1 MGERERRSLRP
12 WLAGFGVGIAV
23 FSGLRLVAGQPPAE
37 HRGRTVLAIASP
49 APARAESLLS
59 EGAEAAAKGELMLA
73 DSALRRAWRDPV
85 TRDRAAESLRTLH
98 RSPGFKLA
106 ADEAQVGG
114 VARILGTEFRRSETA
129 HFVVLSD
136 CPPAWTQERARIL
149 ERTRDQFYRVTGK
162 MGIPAMPHRHK
173 LLCVLFAQRDA
184 YRSFARAQDGME
196 AAWVAGYYTTA
207 GNRIVFYNDSS
218 SPAFSEAQA
227 QLTDM
232 QARARAMRDR
242 AIAAERDGHAAEAA
256 ALRDRAD
263 ELAARVRQERAKLDA
278 LAGSHSTAKATHE
291 ASHLLA
297 FNSGLQ
303 AADRDYP
310 FWISEGLATCFE
322 ADDVRSAFGPD
333 RPAPKC
339 IRVERFAELRD
350 AERLI
355 PIHTLIMMAEAPAGD
370 AELADAMYAQSH
382 VLFATLFGKDPK
394 ALGRYL
400 LALADESNA
409 GRDRGLGLFTSHF
422 GDPAAIEKRM
432 LRFSTPRN

>member
-1 MGERERRSLRP
+1 MGERAHRSLRP
-12 WLAGFGVGIAV
+12 WLAGFGVAVAV
-23 FSGLRLVAGQPPAE
+23 FSGLKLVAGQPPAE
-37 HRGRTVLAIASP
+37 HRGRTVLAIAGP
-49 APARAESLLS
+49 VPVRAETFLS
-59 EGAEAAAKGELMLA
+59 EGSEAAARGELMLA
-73 DSALRRAWRDPV
+73 DSTLRRAWRDPA

-98 RSPGFKLA
+98 RSPGFKLT
-106 ADEAQVGG
+106 ADEGQVGE
-114 VARILGTEFRRSETA
+114 ASRILGTGFRRSETS
-129 HFVVLSD
+129 HFVLLSD

-149 ERTRDQFYRVTGK
+149 ERTRDQFYRVAGK

-173 LLCVLFAQRDA
+173 LLCVLFAEREA

-218 SPAFSEAQA
+218 SPAFTEAQA
-227 QLTDM
+227 QVADAQT
-232 QARARAMRDR
+232 RARVLRDR
-242 AIAAERDGHAAEAA
+242 AIAAERDGHATEAA
-256 ALRDRAD
+256 ALRERAD
-263 ELAARVRQERAKLDA
+263 ELATRILQERARLDA

-291 ASHLLA
+291 ASHLLS

-303 AADRDYP
+303 TADRDYP

-333 RPAPKC
+333 RPAPRC
-339 IRVERFAELRD
+339 ARVERFAELRGD
-350 AERLI
+350 ARLI
-355 PIHTLIMMAEAPAGD
+355 PLRDLIGMAEAPAGD

-400 LALADESNA
+400 LALADEPA
-409 GRDRGLGLFTSHF
+409 TGTDRGLSLFTAHF
-422 GDPAAIEKRM
+422 GDPAEIEKRM
-432 LRFSTPRN
+432 LRFATPRD